1 MIANSIQNWQARAPP
16 PVVFFPMQHSVR
28 WEYIKMSKDGEAG
41 SKLVVIAG
49 GGPAGLTAAYEL
61 YRNGIES
68 IVLEKDSVVGG
79 LARTVDYKG
88 YHFDIGGHRF
98 FTKVHAVEQMWK
110 EILKEDFLTC
120 QRLSRIYYNKKFF
133 YYPLRAMNALSGLGI
148 WNSFL
153 IFVSYCYARL
163 FPQKPEDT
171 FEQWVSNR
179 FGKRLYNIF
188 FKTYTEKVWGIPCGE
203 IRAEWAAQRIQGLS
217 LLTALKNALLKDRNQ
232 SKGAIIKTLV
242 DSFEYPKYGPG
253 MMWKTVADLVGQ
265 NGSQVRLRTEVE
277 SIHWSGNRVE
287 SIGTKNNG
295 RAERISGTDFISSMP
310 VRELVRKLQP
320 AAPQEVIDAANGL
333 NYRDFLTIALI
344 VNQKE
349 LFPDNWIYIHDPA
362 VKVGRIQNF
371 KNWSSYMVPDSNKTC
386 LGLEYFC
393 FEGDGLWNMSDADL
407 VELGK
412 REMETLGLARAADI
426 EEGTVVRVPKAYP
439 VYDSTYRQSLE
450 VVRDF
455 LSRLENLQ
463 LVGRNGMHKYN
474 NQDHSML
481 TAMLA
486 VKNILGENHDL
497 WSVNTEEEYHEEVRA
512 GSVPAVPQT
521 AVLAATQPRVPVRR
535 DIAAEVLIRTFAR
548 MDKLAFAVAV
558 GTVCGLAIL
567 TATLFLILKGGRIVG
582 PQLYLLHQYF
592 IGYRISATGALIGL
606 GYAFLWGFLSGWLF
620 SYLRNLM
627 LGLYL
632 YLIRREAESSSLK
645 NILDYI

>member
-1 MIANSIQNWQARAPP
+1 MNEVDETTAKR
-16 PVVFFPMQHSVR
+16 
-28 WEYIKMSKDGEAG
+28 
-41 SKLVVIAG
+41 VVIAG

-61 YRNGIES
+61 YRKGIQS
-68 IVLEKDSVVGG
+68 IVLEKDNVVGG

-98 FTKVHAVEQMWK
+98 FTKVRAVEEMWK

-148 WNSFL
+148 WNSVL
-153 IFVSYCYARL
+153 IFMSYCYARF
-163 FPQKPEDT
+163 FPEKPEDT

-188 FKTYTEKVWGIPCGE
+188 FKTYTEKVWGIPCNE

-217 LLTALKNALLKDRNQ
+217 LLTALKNALLKDRNP

-253 MMWKTVADLVGQ
+253 MMWKTVADLVAR
-265 NGSQVRLRTEVE
+265 NGSEVRLQAEVE
-277 SIHWSGNRVE
+277 AIHWAGNRVTSVE
-287 SIGTKNNG
+287 TRSKGHSEK
-295 RAERISGTDFISSMP
+295 ISGTDFISSMP

-320 AAPQEVIDAANGL
+320 AAPQNVIEAAGGL

-344 VNQKE
+344 INQKE

-393 FEGDGLWNMSDADL
+393 FENDGLWNMSDADL

-412 REMETLGLARAADI
+412 RELDVLGLARAADV

-455 LSRLENLQ
+455 LAGLENLQ

-486 VKNILGENHDL
+486 VKNILGEKHDL

-512 GSVPAVPQT
+512 DSARAVSES
-521 AVLAATQPRVPVRR
+521 AALASTQPRVPVRR
-535 DIAAEVLIRTFAR
+535 DVAAEVIIRTFAR
-548 MDKLAFAVAV
+548 MDKLALAVAV
-558 GTVCGLAIL
+558 GTVCGLAVFS
-567 TATLFLILKGGRIVG
+567 ATLFLILKGGRIVG
-582 PQLYLLHQYF
+582 PELFLLNEYF
-592 IGYRISATGALIGL
+592 IGYRVSVSGALIGF
-606 GYAFLWGFLSGWLF
+606 GYGFLWGFLSGWLF